1 METPGEYLK
10 RLAREAWERELREGP
25 LPEDNLTLRQ
35 AEDILG
41 RSHARRVKIAEARLA
56 RMEEVQILA
65 KPYFTGTRD
74 GGIDV

>member
-10 RLAREAWERELREGP
+10 RLAREAWEREKRDGP
-25 LPEDNLTLRQ
+25 LPEDDPTLRQ
-35 AEDILG
+35 AEDLL
-41 RSHARRVKIAEARLA
+41 RAPRRKAKPLDEGG
-56 RMEEVQILA
+56 QILI